1 MSRLRGAG
9 PGRAGPGTRELIVE
23 QEQYTM
29 PPEESIRVDA
39 AYMQALTLA

>member
-9 PGRAGPGTRELIVE
+9 RAGLAQGTRELIVE